1 MTTKALFFDIDGTLV
16 SFNTHEIPASAVDAL
31 EQAKANG
38 LKVFIATGRPRQL
51 INNLSAISHL
61 IDGYVTTNGAYCYAG
76 DNNIVCNPIPEADA
90 LSIKAEADR
99 MGAMS
104 LVVGIDGILLCNPDI
119 PLVDG
124 LQKLLNVPSI
134 PVGNDITPLL
144 RHGIVQMTVFVSAS
158 QEPRLPLVSDFHRH
172 HIVQS
177 RQSKRNSS
185 HGSPFRHLHQ
195 RDDGIRR
202 RRQRHPYA
210 APCRHRSG
218 YGQRPPRCAGCSR
231 FCHHRSRQRRHRPR
245 PASFRIDLAKKV
257 QQSYCNIEIYA
268 YLCSRLLLT

>member
-16 SFNTHEIPASAVDAL
+16 SFNTHEISASTVDAL

-61 IDGYVTTNGAYCYAG
+61 IDGYVTTNGAYCYAS

-158 QEPRLPLVSDFHRH
+158 QEPQLLAGAP
-172 HIVQS
+172 
-177 RQSKRNSS
+177 SS
-185 HGSPFRHLHQ
+185 HGSRWYPTFTDITSCKADKASGIAAMAAHFGISISETMAFGDGGNDTPMLRHAGIGVAMGNALPEVQ
-195 RDDGIRR
+195 AAADFVTTAVDNDGIAHAL
-202 RRQRHPYA
+202 RHF
-210 APCRHRSG
+210 G
-218 YGQRPPRCAGCSR
+218 L
-231 FCHHRSRQRRHRPR
+231 
-245 PASFRIDLAKKV
+245 I
-257 QQSYCNIEIYA
+257 
-268 YLCSRLLLT
+268 

>member
-16 SFNTHEIPASAVDAL
+16 SFNTHEIPASTVDAL

-76 DNNIVCNPIPEADA
+76 DNNIVCNPLPEADA

-99 MGAMS
+99 MGAML

-158 QEPRLPLVSDFHRH
+158 QEPQLLAGVHRH

-218 YGQRPPRCAGCSR
+218 YGQRPPRCAGRSR
-231 FCHHRSRQRRHRPR
+231 FCHHRSRQ
-245 PASFRIDLAKKV
+245 
-257 QQSYCNIEIYA
+257 
-268 YLCSRLLLT
+268 

>member
-16 SFNTHEIPASAVDAL
+16 SFNTHEIPASTVDAL

-76 DNNIVCNPIPEADA
+76 DNNIVCNPIPEADV

-119 PLVDG
+119 PLVDE

-158 QEPRLPLVSDFHRH
+158 QEPQLLAGAP
-172 HIVQS
+172 
-177 RQSKRNSS
+177 SS
-185 HGSPFRHLHQ
+185 HGSRWYPTFTDITSCKADKASGIAAMAAHFGIAISETMAFGDGGNDTPMLRQAGIGVAMGNALPDVQ
-195 RDDGIRR
+195 AAADFVTTTVDNDGIAHAL
-202 RRQRHPYA
+202 RHF
-210 APCRHRSG
+210 G
-218 YGQRPPRCAGCSR
+218 L
-231 FCHHRSRQRRHRPR
+231 
-245 PASFRIDLAKKV
+245 I
-257 QQSYCNIEIYA
+257 
-268 YLCSRLLLT
+268 

>member
-16 SFNTHEIPASAVDAL
+16 SFNTHEIPASTVDAL

-134 PVGNDITPLL
+134 PVGNDITSCKADKASGIAAMAAHFGISISETMAFGDGGNDTPML
-144 RHGIVQMTVFVSAS
+144 RHAGIGVAMGNALPEVQAAADFVTTAVDS
-158 QEPRLPLVSDFHRH
+158 
-172 HIVQS
+172 
-177 RQSKRNSS
+177 
-185 HGSPFRHLHQ
+185 
-195 RDDGIRR
+195 DGIAHAM
-202 RRQRHPYA
+202 RHF
-210 APCRHRSG
+210 G
-218 YGQRPPRCAGCSR
+218 L
-231 FCHHRSRQRRHRPR
+231 
-245 PASFRIDLAKKV
+245 I
-257 QQSYCNIEIYA
+257 
-268 YLCSRLLLT
+268 

>member
-61 IDGYVTTNGAYCYAG
+61 IDGYVT
-76 DNNIVCNPIPEADA
+76 
-90 LSIKAEADR
+90 
-99 MGAMS
+99 S

-158 QEPRLPLVSDFHRH
+158 QEPQLLAGAP
-172 HIVQS
+172 
-177 RQSKRNSS
+177 SS
-185 HGSPFRHLHQ
+185 HGSRWYPTFTDITSCKADKASGIAAMAAHFGISISETMAFGDGGNDSPMLRHAGIGVAMGNALPDVQ
-195 RDDGIRR
+195 AAADFVTTTVDSDGIAHAL
-202 RRQRHPYA
+202 RHF
-210 APCRHRSG
+210 G
-218 YGQRPPRCAGCSR
+218 L
-231 FCHHRSRQRRHRPR
+231 
-245 PASFRIDLAKKV
+245 I
-257 QQSYCNIEIYA
+257 
-268 YLCSRLLLT
+268 